1 MNGETNHATAE
12 LIVYDYSI
20 TNGVTNALVTLT
32 GHPVVS
38 NRNGDMHGDV
48 ITCDLI
54 RNTIA
59 FRNYGGSIL
68 LQKTNAPG
76 LMDQFK
82 PSRTNSAPNA
92 MNRTERRAC
101 VASGCATT
109 QRCSRRAT
117 SRTTAVPDALSS
129 APLKTSAWPPASTHP
144 RWS

>member
-1 MNGETNHATAE
+1 MTMNANELSTRSSLPGKPKSEWAQAAGNVSADFLMNGETNHATAE

-92 MNRTERRAC
+92 MNGER
-101 VASGCATT
+101 
-109 QRCSRRAT
+109 
-117 SRTTAVPDALSS
+117 
-129 APLKTSAWPPASTHP
+129 K
-144 RWS
+144 